1 MPASAFLR
9 DWTIVPFSGARTL
22 DEADAFSY
30 LLSTDDVTS
39 QVVTVPPFVDVA
51 FDIGTQISF
60 EQGGTG
66 IIMLALG
73 AGVTIDSRGA
83 LLESNGQFAVLS
95 LVKKLTNTWT
105 AFGDLA

>member
-1 MPASAFLR
+1 MPAAGFLR
-9 DWTIVPFSGARTL
+9 DWTIEPFSGAIIL
-22 DEADAFSY
+22 SGADAFKY
-30 LLSTDDVTS
+30 LLSTDNGGN
-39 QVVTVPPFVDVA
+39 QVVTIQPFVDVA

-60 EQGGTG
+60 EQGGTST
-66 IIMLALG
+66 ITLALG

-83 LLESNGQFAVLS
+83 LLVSNGQFAVLS